1 MRLHLPVNDN
11 FAIGRGLVRRWLL
24 AGVAICGLVG
34 QASAGS
40 ILTFGGFIT
49 QSTADGTGPA
59 VNNTGLNHILDG
71 DAFTV
76 KLISPSVSLAALT
89 TYDLTGDS
97 LTFSDPVA
105 PASET
110 SFDAI
115 SLTISAD
122 GIFDDFSLLGCL
134 TTGSGCAFG
143 NQLDANF
150 KILATDLTSA
160 GAGAIGL
167 DQPHPLDLLEDD
179 GITDIQGSISSYSN
193 STVPEPDLAAEV
205 GCLLAGLAA
214 ARSALARRRGS
225 KS

>member
-1 MRLHLPVNDN
+1 MSRLLM
-11 FAIGRGLVRRWLL
+11 
-24 AGVAICGLVG
+24 
-34 QASAGS
+34 
-40 ILTFGGFIT
+40 IL
-49 QSTADGTGPA
+49 
-59 VNNTGLNHILDG
+59 NR
-71 DAFTV
+71 
-76 KLISPSVSLAALT
+76 
-89 TYDLTGDS
+89 
-97 LTFSDPVA
+97 
-105 PASET
+105 ET

-122 GIFDDFSLLGCL
+122 GIYDNFSLLGCL

-193 STVPEPDLAAEV
+193 TVPEPDLAAEV
-205 GCLLAGLAA
+205 GCVLAGLAA

-225 KS
+225 KTARGGRRQE

>member
-1 MRLHLPVNDN
+1 MRLDLPVNDN
-11 FAIGRGLVRRWLL
+11 FVIRGGLVRRWLL
-24 AGVAICGLVG
+24 AGAAICLLVS

-49 QSTADGTGPA
+49 QSTPDGTGPA
-59 VNNTGLNHILDG
+59 VNNPGLNNIVDG

-76 KLISPSVSLAALT
+76 KLISPLVSLTALT

-97 LTFSDPVA
+97 LTFSDLVA
-105 PASET
+105 AASET

-150 KILATDLTSA
+150 KILATDLTSV

-179 GITDIQGSISSYSN
+179 GTTDIQGSSYSY
-193 STVPEPDLAAEV
+193 SYSPVPEPDLAVEV
-205 GCLLAGLAA
+205 GCALAGLAA
-214 ARSALARRRGS
+214 ARSALVRRRGS